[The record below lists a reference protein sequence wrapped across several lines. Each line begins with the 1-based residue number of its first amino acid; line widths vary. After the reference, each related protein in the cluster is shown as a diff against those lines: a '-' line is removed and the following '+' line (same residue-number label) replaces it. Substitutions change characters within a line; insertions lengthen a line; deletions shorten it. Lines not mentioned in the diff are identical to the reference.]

1 MSEVEQP
8 DDAIIFFNFRRTDA
22 GWLAEHLAD
31 KLKTAFGKDRV
42 YLDVRSIEAGE
53 DFTEE
58 IRSHLERATVLIV
71 LVGKQ
76 WLFVHD
82 KFGRRRLDRHDDWVR
97 REIRTAIARKG
108 CKVIPVLLDDAQL
121 PNETE
126 ALPRDIAPLLRLQR
140 ISISLA
146 TSEHDIDR
154 LLDEIEKSGFRRL
167 ADSLSQ
173 GGSSRPL
180 PGQAGAIRLRT
191 SKTKAVE
198 RLKYL
203 IKIGELLLDQL
214 HKSPPS
220 SRERLE
226 VGSRDWYC
234 WRRQSEESMWELF
247 SSSEPLQ
254 GLRELRPR
262 NLDFDKRWEERA
274 SYLPRDVVRDTQ
286 YLHNLLQRLEN
297 YQSIEPL
304 P

>member
-8 DDAIIFFNFRRTDA
+8 DDAIIFINYRRTGA
-22 GWLAEHLAD
+22 GWLADHLAD

-42 YLDVRSIEAGE
+42 FLDVRSIGAGE

-58 IRSHLERATVLIV
+58 ITSHLERATVLIV

-82 KFGRRRLDRHDDWVR
+82 KFGRRRIDRDDDWVR
-97 REIRTAIARKG
+97 REIRTAIARKS

-126 ALPRDIAPLLRLQR
+126 ALPTDIAPLLRRQR
-140 ISISLA
+140 ISIRQA

-154 LLDEIEKSGFRRL
+154 LLDEIEKSGFSRL
-167 ADSLSQ
+167 ADSPSQ

-180 PGQAGAIRLRT
+180 RGQVDAIRLRT
-191 SKTKAVE
+191 SKTKAAE

-214 HKSPPS
+214 HRFPPS
-220 SRERLE
+220 SSEQLE
-226 VGSRDWYC
+226 VGSRDWHC

-254 GLRELRPR
+254 WLRELSPR
-262 NLDFDKRWEERA
+262 HLDFDKRWEERA
-274 SYLPRDVVRDTQ
+274 SYLPRDVEKETQ
-286 YLHNLLQRLEN
+286 YLHNLLQRLDN
-297 YQSIEPL
+297 YQSVEPL
-304 P
+304 R

>member
-22 GWLAEHLAD
+22 GWLAEHLTV

-42 YLDVRSIEAGE
+42 YLDVRGIEAGD

-71 LVGKQ
+71 FVCKQ
-76 WLFVHD
+76 WLGVHD
-82 KFGRRRLDRHDDWVR
+82 KFCRRRLDKRDDWVR
-97 REIRTAIARKG
+97 REIRTALARKG

-254 GLRELRPR
+254 WLRELRPR

-274 SYLPRDVVRDTQ
+274 SYLPRDVEKDIQ

>member
-8 DDAIIFFNFRRTDA
+8 DDAIIFFNYRRTDA

-167 ADSLSQ
+167 AASPSQ

-274 SYLPRDVVRDTQ
+274 SYLPRDVEKEMQ
-286 YLHNLLQRLEN
+286 YLRDLLQRLDN
-297 YQSIEPL
+297 SQSIESL

>member
-8 DDAIIFFNFRRTDA
+8 DDAIIFINCRRTDA
-22 GWLAEHLAD
+22 GWPADYLTD

-42 YLDVRSIEAGE
+42 FFDVRSIEEGE

-58 IRSHLERATVLIV
+58 IRSNLERATVLIV

-97 REIRTAIARKG
+97 QEIRTAIARKN

-121 PNETE
+121 PNEKE
-126 ALPRDIAPLLRLQR
+126 ALPRDIAPFLTRQR
-140 ISISLA
+140 ISISPA
-146 TSEHDIDR
+146 TSEHDIDC

-167 ADSLSQ
+167 ADSPKQ

-180 PGQAGAIRLRT
+180 PGQTGAIKLRT
-191 SKTKAVE
+191 SKTKAAE

-220 SRERLE
+220 SPKKLE
-226 VGSRDWYC
+226 VSSRDWYC

-254 GLRELRPR
+254 RLRELRPR
-262 NLDFDKRWEERA
+262 HLEFDKRWEERA
-274 SYLPRDVVRDTQ
+274 SYLPRDVENETQ
-286 YLHNLLQRLEN
+286 YLQNLLQRLDN
-297 YQSIEPL
+297 YQSIGPL

>member
-8 DDAIIFFNFRRTDA
+8 DDAIIFINYRRTDA
-22 GWLAEHLAD
+22 GWLADHLAD

-42 YLDVRSIEAGE
+42 YLDVRSVEAGE

-71 LVGKQ
+71 LVCKQ
-76 WLFVHD
+76 WLCAHD
-82 KFGRRRLDRHDDWVR
+82 KFCRRRLDMRDDWVR
-97 REIRTAIARKG
+97 REIRTAIARES
-108 CKVIPVLLDDAQL
+108 CKIIPILLDDAQL
-121 PNETE
+121 PDEME
-126 ALPRDIAPLLRLQR
+126 ALPRDIAPLLRRQR
-140 ISISLA
+140 ISISQA

-167 ADSLSQ
+167 ADSPSQ

-191 SKTKAVE
+191 SKTKAAE

-203 IKIGELLLDQL
+203 IKIGELLLDHL

-220 SRERLE
+220 SPERLE
-226 VGSRDWYC
+226 VASRDWYC

-254 GLRELRPR
+254 WLRELRPR
-262 NLDFDKRWEERA
+262 HLDFKKRWEERA
-274 SYLPRDVVRDTQ
+274 SYLPRDVEKETQ
-286 YLHNLLQRLEN
+286 YLHNLLQRLDN
-297 YQSIEPL
+297 HQSIEPL

>member
-8 DDAIIFFNFRRTDA
+8 DDAIIFINYRRTDA
-22 GWLAEHLAD
+22 DWLAEHLTV

-71 LVGKQ
+71 FVCKQ
-76 WLFVHD
+76 WLGVHD
-82 KFGRRRLDRHDDWVR
+82 KFCRRRLDKRDDWVR
-97 REIRTAIARKG
+97 REIRKAIARKS
-108 CKVIPVLLDDAQL
+108 CKVIPVLLGNAQL
-121 PNETE
+121 PDEME
-126 ALPRDIAPLLRLQR
+126 ALPRDIAPLLRQQR
-140 ISISLA
+140 ISIGRTA
-146 TSEHDIDR
+146 NEHDIDR

-167 ADSLSQ
+167 AATPSQ
-173 GGSSRPL
+173 GDSSRPL

-203 IKIGELLLDQL
+203 IKIGELLLDHL

-220 SRERLE
+220 SSERLE

-254 GLRELRPR
+254 WLLELTPR
-262 NLDFDKRWEERA
+262 HLDFDKRWEERA
-274 SYLPRDVVRDTQ
+274 SYLPRDVEKEMQ
-286 YLHNLLQRLEN
+286 YLRDLLQRLDN
-297 YQSIEPL
+297 SQSIESL